1 MLPAGVFINYIT
13 TTQAPPRVVWS
24 FLWWTSMTMGYLL
37 DGVMGCTLN
46 ASLSPSSSNSSP
58 NHNELYSPNKKLP
71 FWKLFKGRKSI
82 CVKLIRLYVYNH
94 YTTTGWRNK
103 LLKSFIS
110 ILYMYSI
117 FYSTMPPSL
126 CDTCLCIICD
136 GGWNDRRSQ

>member
-1 MLPAGVFINYIT
+1 MVFMKELKSRANNFRSRIQQEGGKIGGFRYYIHMYKKEAMLPAGVFINYIT

-71 FWKLFKGRKSI
+71 F
-82 CVKLIRLYVYNH
+82 
-94 YTTTGWRNK
+94 
-103 LLKSFIS
+103 
-110 ILYMYSI
+110 
-117 FYSTMPPSL
+117 
-126 CDTCLCIICD
+126 
-136 GGWNDRRSQ
+136 